1 MRNLDQIY
9 RLVAKQLN
17 EDPDVVHKVVMFQF
31 QQIAERMKD
40 PTDIRDILINELFKF
55 KLKTR
60 YKENKQ
66 LKYTAR

>member
-1 MRNLDQIY
+1 MKNLDQIC

-17 EDPDVVHKVVMFQF
+17 EDPNVVHKVVMFQF
-31 QQIAERMKD
+31 KQISDIMKD
-40 PTDIRDILINELFKF
+40 PTDIRDILINKLFKF

-66 LKYTAR
+66 LKYTAK

>member
-1 MRNLDQIY
+1 MKNSDQIC

-17 EDPDVVHKVVMFQF
+17 EDPNVVHKIVMFQF
-31 QQIAERMKD
+31 KQISDIMKD
-40 PTDIRDILINELFKF
+40 PTDIRDILINKLFKF

-66 LKYTAR
+66 LKYTAK

>member
-1 MRNLDQIY
+1 MKNLDQIC

-17 EDPDVVHKVVMFQF
+17 EEPNVCHKVVMFQF
-31 QQIAERMKD
+31 KQISDIMKD
-40 PTDIRDILINELFKF
+40 PTDIRDILINKLFKF

-66 LKYTAR
+66 LKYTAK